1 MPGSVGQFFLRNWL
15 LKLAALFFAVMLY
28 VAVTAQQPLT
38 ETFALRLSIAP
49 PPGRALR
56 QAPPSIAVTVQG
68 KGSEI
73 LKLRNIPRTISKTVP
88 DTLTGSLWRL
98 HLSPG
103 DVTLPKGAEGVQ
115 VSDISPRD
123 VDIVVDSAARRDVRI
138 APRVTLEKDSGF
150 ALLGITAVPPT
161 ARLIGP
167 PKSLAGVES
176 VTTQP
181 TQIPSVPGPVYRTVA
196 LDTQALGV
204 ARITPREVRLVG
216 EVAALAQRVFAGGPV
231 PTAASGFA
239 GPAHRAALPAVVERA
254 LDEAG
259 VGWGAVDSG
268 AVTAGPGL
276 VGALLVGVVYAKALA
291 YAGDRA
297 LIGVHHME
305 GHLFAPAVEDPE
317 LAPPFVALLVSGG
330 HTLLLDVP
338 AWGRYRLLGQ
348 TRDDAAGEAFDKVA
362 TLLGLGYPGGPA
374 IERLA
379 VQGDPAR
386 FSFPRPLLEEGF
398 EFSFS
403 GLKTAV
409 LRAVRASTDLER
421 DRPHLAR
428 AFQDAVLDVLVTK
441 LERAVRLTGYRTAV
455 LGGGVACSR
464 ALATLATERLA
475 GLARVAVASPR
486 LNVDNAAMIARAGW
500 RRLGQ
505 GERSDWTLDARADL
519 PLPGLEPT
527 PPIPHSAFRTPH
539 SP

>member
-1 MPGSVGQFFLRNWL
+1 M
-15 LKLAALFFAVMLY
+15 
-28 VAVTAQQPLT
+28 
-38 ETFALRLSIAP
+38 
-49 PPGRALR
+49 
-56 QAPPSIAVTVQG
+56 
-68 KGSEI
+68 
-73 LKLRNIPRTISKTVP
+73 
-88 DTLTGSLWRL
+88 
-98 HLSPG
+98 
-103 DVTLPKGAEGVQ
+103 AEV
-115 VSDISPRD
+115 
-123 VDIVVDSAARRDVRI
+123 
-138 APRVTLEKDSGF
+138 
-150 ALLGITAVPPT
+150 LLGIETSCDETSAAV
-161 ARLIGP
+161 
-167 PKSLAGVES
+167 
-176 VTTQP
+176 
-181 TQIPSVPGPVYRTVA
+181 
-196 LDTQALGV
+196 
-204 ARITPREVRLVG
+204 LVG
-216 EVAALAQRVFAGGPV
+216 ERGRPELASLVILSQDVHKVFGGVV
-231 PTAASGFA
+231 PELASR
-239 GPAHRAALPAVVERA
+239 AHLATLPAVVERA

-259 VGWGAVDSG
+259 VSWGAVDAV

-362 TLLGLGYPGGPA
+362 TLLGLGYPGGPP

-386 FSFPRPLLEEGF
+386 FSFPRPLLEDGF

-441 LERAVRLTGYRTAV
+441 LKRAVRLTGHHTAV

-464 ALATLATERLA
+464 ALATLAGQRLA

-486 LNVDNAAMIARAGW
+486 LNADNAAMIARAGW
-500 RRLGQ
+500 WRLEQ

-519 PLPGLEPT
+519 PLPGLEPS
-527 PPIPHSAFRTPH
+527 PAIPQSAIRNPQ